1 MKRAT
6 TSLWFFTLAVLGGL
20 AEGRGDFAAYRQS
33 VVGALPGTPTP
44 FLETAPLTQLI
55 QSSDGSNAQ
64 FSSVGETGQPFGPA
78 LRIAVKRAT
87 TPPWNIQL
95 ATAPNTTPVKKGDC
109 LFVAFRARRAAASDD
124 AHFFAAI
131 QQVKTYDGLA
141 SFSASPGNAWTDY
154 YLRAVADRDYP
165 AGDIALVF
173 HFGQRV
179 QTLDIG
185 GLIAVNVGPGVTPR
199 QLPFTHLSYKGQ
211 EPDADWRRQAL
222 ARIENIRK
230 GDLVVRVEDADGR
243 AVTNVE
249 VRVRMLRH
257 AYQFGTFI
265 EDNILQDTDDGKK
278 SRETVRRLFNRVTCP
293 VYWSDWGWENPD
305 QRRRYLELIRWAKA
319 NEFSTRGHCLIWP
332 SWKWS
337 PRRLNALKVSPLAL
351 RQEIDAHLKDVVA
364 TLRPFALDTYDVVN
378 EPRDN
383 HDVMDILGPDVVA
396 DWFRRVRALDPDPA
410 LGLNEFNIVAG
421 GGRTDAALEQYL
433 GLAHALQRADAPLGV
448 IGVQCHMDENL
459 TPPETVLAILDRLA
473 ALRLPI
479 HATEFDISVD
489 DEQTQGD
496 YMRDFLIAFF
506 SHPATE
512 SITQWGYWE
521 GRHWIPKAALFDR
534 NWRAKPNAKAY
545 QEWVLH
551 NWWTDETH
559 AADVQG
565 YSRIRAF
572 LGDYEIVVQRPQ
584 SKPVFQRVHVT
595 HDGVSVVLRTQ

>member
-6 TSLWFFTLAVLGGL
+6 TGLRLFALAVLGTL
-20 AEGRGDFAAYRQS
+20 ANAHGDFAAYRQS
-33 VVGALPGTPTP
+33 VVGALPGTPEP
-44 FLETAPLTQLI
+44 FLETAPLTQLV
-55 QSSDGSNAQ
+55 QLSDGTNAQ
-64 FSSVGETGQPFGPA
+64 FSSIGETGQPFGPA

-87 TPPWNIQL
+87 TPPWQVQL
-95 ATAPNTTPVKKGDC
+95 ATAPSTVPVKKGDC
-109 LFVAFRARRAAASDD
+109 LFVALRARRTPTSGA
-124 AHFFAAI
+124 AHFFVAL
-131 QQVKTYDGLA
+131 QQVKTYNGLA
-141 SFSASPGNAWTDY
+141 SFSASPGDAWTDY

-165 AGDIALVF
+165 AGDIELVF
-173 HFGQRV
+173 HLGQTV

-185 GLIAVNVGPGVTPR
+185 GLIAVNVGPGVAPQ
-199 QLPFTHLSYKGQ
+199 QLPFTRISYKGQ

-230 GDLVVRVEDADGR
+230 SDLVVRVEDAEGH
-243 AVTNVE
+243 AVTNAE

-265 EDNILQDTDDGKK
+265 EDNILQDNDDGKK
-278 SRETVRRLFNRVTCP
+278 SRETVLQLFNRVTCP
-293 VYWSDWGWENPD
+293 IYWSDWGWENPE
-305 QRRRYLELIRWAKA
+305 RRQRYLELVRWAKA
-319 NEFSTRGHCLIWP
+319 NRFRTRGHCLIWP
-332 SWKWS
+332 GWKWV
-337 PRRLNALKVSPLAL
+337 PQRLNALKISPLAL
-351 RQEIDAHLKDVVA
+351 RQEIDTHLKDVVG

-383 HDVMDILGPDVVA
+383 HDVADILGPDA
-396 DWFRRVRALDPDPA
+396 MAGWFRRVRALDSHPA

-421 GGRTDAALEQYL
+421 GGRTDTTIEQYL
-433 GLAHALQRADAPLGV
+433 GLAHALQRADAPLDV
-448 IGVQCHMDENL
+448 VGVQCHMDENL

-489 DEQTQGD
+489 DEQAQGD

-534 NWRAKPNAKAY
+534 NWRAKPNAHAY

-551 NWWTDETH
+551 HWWTDETH
-559 AADVQG
+559 ATDASG
-565 YSRIRAF
+565 YCRARAF
-572 LGDYEIVVQRPQ
+572 LGDYEVSAQ
-584 SKPVFQRVHVT
+584 SPDHRLVAQRVELTKGGIVAIIR
-595 HDGVSVVLRTQ
+595 L